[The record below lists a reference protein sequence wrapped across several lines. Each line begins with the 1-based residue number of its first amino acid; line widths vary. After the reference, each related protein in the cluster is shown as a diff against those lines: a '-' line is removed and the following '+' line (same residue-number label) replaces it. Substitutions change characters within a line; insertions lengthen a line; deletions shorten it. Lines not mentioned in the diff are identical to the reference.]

1 MNPEL
6 ERKVEATINDWLEVE
21 SKCNYVDTDF
31 GLESVVLDGHGFDLK
46 ELGLKLYELGRKEA
60 MEEENKYLRDIL
72 SMQD

>member
-1 MNPEL
+1 
-6 ERKVEATINDWLEVE
+6 
-21 SKCNYVDTDF
+21 VDTDF